1 MMDVLIK
8 IKDRD
13 GVVHELQ
20 APQIWQ
26 WISWSFVRYEPVEGT
41 CGGTMC
47 ASCQCYVLND
57 VPLPEMGKM
66 KKRCSQKHFMSNQ
79 TVD

>member
-1 MMDVLIK
+1 MNYKLSTDMAMNIM
-8 IKDRD
+8 
-13 GVVHELQ
+13 ELCK
-20 APQIWQ
+20 A
-26 WISWSFVRYEPVEGT
+26 YEPSGRNVRRNG
-41 CGGTMC
+41 
-47 ASCQCYVLND
+47 YVLLANVMLND

>member
-1 MMDVLIK
+1 MNYKLTDMAMNIM
-8 IKDRD
+8 
-13 GVVHELQ
+13 ELCKGMSF
-20 APQIWQ
+20 Q
-26 WISWSFVRYEPVEGT
+26 WKERAEMA
-41 CGGTMC
+41 MC

-79 TVD
+79 TD

>member
-1 MMDVLIK
+1 
-8 IKDRD
+8 
-13 GVVHELQ
+13 
-20 APQIWQ
+20 
-26 WISWSFVRYEPVEGT
+26 VEGT
-41 CGGTMC
+41 CGGMAMC
-47 ASCQCYVLND
+47 ACQCYVLND